1 MCGIDAIHEIILH
14 LHKLASHADIMMQ
27 RKKENTKKKFQGHE
41 DSCNESESR
50 ILFVCE

>member
-27 RKKENTKKKFQGHE
+27 RKNENKEKERNFSDMRIHTM
-41 DSCNESESR
+41 NE
-50 ILFVCE
+50 